1 MMKKVAIVTGGN
13 KGIGLGI
20 VKELAEKFDGSVYL
34 TARNVERGSK
44 SVKELEKEGFN
55 VSFHQL
61 DIDDKSS
68 IEKLCE
74 YMKQNYGGI
83 DVLVNNAGIAFKNA
97 ATEPMHV
104 QAQVTIQTNYFGTKQ
119 VCDILF
125 PILKSGARVVN
136 VSSSAGFLLNVCGEE
151 PAATQLRKKLA
162 SSDTTLT
169 IEELDGLMNQFI
181 KASEDGTFKEKGW
194 GGSTYVAS
202 KVGLSAL
209 SRIQQRELLKDDRQD
224 ISVNHVHPGYVDTD
238 MTSHKGPLTIE
249 EGAKS
254 SIYCALLPANTDIKG
269 KYLWYDCQIVDWVN
283 GPRP

>member
-1 MMKKVAIVTGGN
+1 
-13 KGIGLGI
+13 
-20 VKELAEKFDGSVYL
+20 
-34 TARNVERGSK
+34 
-44 SVKELEKEGFN
+44 
-55 VSFHQL
+55 
-61 DIDDKSS
+61 
-68 IEKLCE
+68 
-74 YMKQNYGGI
+74 MKQNYGGN
-83 DVLVNNAGIAFKNA
+83 VVFVNNAVIAFKND

-181 KASEDGTFKEKGW
+181 KASKDGTFKEKGW

-249 EGAKS
+249 QGAKS
-254 SIYCALLPANTDIKG
+254 SLFAATLPPKTEVKG
-269 KYLWYDCQIVDWVN
+269 QYIWADCSILDWVN
-283 GPRP
+283 GPLPS